1 MTIKRISP
9 GAGPPAGLPSGLPAI
24 EFRAVA
30 AAGSS

>member
-9 GAGPPAGLPSGLPAI
+9 GAGLPAGFPFSLAAI